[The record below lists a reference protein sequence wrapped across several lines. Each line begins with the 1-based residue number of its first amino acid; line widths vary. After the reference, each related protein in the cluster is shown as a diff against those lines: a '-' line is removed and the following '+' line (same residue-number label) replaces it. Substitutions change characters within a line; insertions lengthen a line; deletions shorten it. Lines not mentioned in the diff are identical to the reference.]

1 MSRVIKVLKLDRS
14 PGRRVG
20 DRGRVLVAG
29 GAGFLGSHLCERLL
43 VDGYEVVALDNFH
56 TGKRYNL
63 AGIGRDASFT
73 CIKHDIIDPLPL
85 DLAVDA
91 IYNLACPASP
101 PHYQADPIHTFKTSV
116 LGSINLL
123 DLARRC
129 NAKIFQASTS
139 EVYGDPLVHPQP
151 EGYFGNVN
159 THGPRSCYDEGKRS
173 AETLFFDYSRTY
185 GIDVRVARIFNTY
198 GPRMQPD
205 DGRVVSN
212 FIVQAL
218 RGDDI
223 TVYGSGSQTRS
234 FCFVDDLIEGFVRL
248 MDAEVPPQHPVNLG
262 NPAEFTILELAEL
275 VVDYTNSRSRIVHRP
290 LPVDDPRQ
298 RRPDISVAREYLGW
312 EPRVELDEG
321 LAHTTAYFDAL
332 LGGHRFQAP
341 RGARISPVSEAAT
354 S

>member
-1 MSRVIKVLKLDRS
+1 MNRVIKVLK
-14 PGRRVG
+14 PVG
-20 DRGRVLVAG
+20 SGKKSIDRGRALVTG

-43 VDGYEVVALDNFH
+43 ADGYEVIALDNFH

-63 AGIGRDASFT
+63 AGIARDASFT
-73 CIKHDIIDPLPL
+73 LIKHDVIDTLPM
-85 DLAVDA
+85 DLAVDE

-116 LGSINLL
+116 LGAINLL
-123 DLARRC
+123 ELARRH

-151 EGYFGNVN
+151 ESYFGNVN
-159 THGPRSCYDEGKRS
+159 THGPRACYDEGKRS

-185 GIDVRVARIFNTY
+185 GIDIRVARIFNTY

-218 RGDDI
+218 RGEEI
-223 TVYGSGSQTRS
+223 TVYGSGTQTRS
-234 FCFVDDLIEGFVRL
+234 FCYVDDLIEGFVRL
-248 MDAEVPPQHPVNLG
+248 MRSPVAPTHPVNLG
-262 NPAEFTILELAEL
+262 NPSEFTVMELAEFVL
-275 VVDYTNSRSRIVHRP
+275 DYTNSRSRIVHRP

-298 RRPDISVAREYLGW
+298 RKPDIAFARQHLGW
-312 EPRVELDEG
+312 EPKVSLGEG
-321 LAHTTAYFDAL
+321 LAHTAAYFEAL
-332 LGGHRFQAP
+332 LGSRRPAAQHSGRPSA
-341 RGARISPVSEAAT
+341 RGEAAAL
-354 S
+354 

>member
-1 MSRVIKVLKLDRS
+1 MSRVVKLNPGVNRRS
-14 PGRRVG
+14 AG
-20 DRGRVLVAG
+20 RGRALVAG

-43 VDGYEVVALDNFH
+43 RDGYEVVVLDNFH

-63 AGIGRDASFT
+63 SGIQRDPSFT
-73 CIKHDIIDPLPL
+73 CIKHDI
-85 DLAVDA
+85 VDA
-91 IYNLACPASP
+91 LPMDLEVNEIYNLACPASP

-123 DLARRC
+123 ELARRN

-151 EGYFGNVN
+151 EAYFGNVN

-218 RGDDI
+218 RGEDI
-223 TVYGSGSQTRS
+223 TVYGSGQQTRS
-234 FCFVDDLIEGFVRL
+234 FCFVDDLIEGFIRL
-248 MDAEVPPQHPVNLG
+248 VNVPAAPQHPVNLG
-262 NPAEFTILELAEL
+262 NPVEFTIMELAEM
-275 VVDYTNSRSRIVHRP
+275 VIDYTNSRSRIVHRP
-290 LPVDDPRQ
+290 LPIDDPRQ
-298 RRPDISVAREYLGW
+298 RKPDISVARQHLGW
-312 EPRVELDEG
+312 EPKVALAEG

-332 LGGHRFQAP
+332 LGSRQFVAARS
-341 RGARISPVSEAAT
+341 RGRAAKEAVM